1 MNTIIINFIKIIF
14 IVAKRKDKIM
24 GIRYIFNNLAK
35 KSDAN
40 KLFMLKCTE
49 NELEII
55 ENILSDVYED
65 LEFEKQFNKIFTGR
79 QKEVYKVTVKILKR
93 INKIKK

>member
-1 MNTIIINFIKIIF
+1 
-14 IVAKRKDKIM
+14 
-24 GIRYIFNNLAK
+24 
-35 KSDAN
+35 
-40 KLFMLKCTE
+40 MLKCTE

>member
-93 INKIKK
+93 NK

>member
-1 MNTIIINFIKIIF
+1 
-14 IVAKRKDKIM
+14 M

-65 LEFEKQFNKIFTGR
+65 LEFEKQLNKIFIGR